1 MLFCFATCLH
11 VDKRNS
17 LFVAPSPNLLTAPVS
32 ILDKKRNCI
41 KRINATHCYT
51 NQVWIKIFFFQ
62 GSGVLEIYLFTGGMG
77 FPRPIFDS
85 FTMWILQPP
94 FPSSLDPCVAN
105 GLEDWKSD
113 VSAVLINFYYWISA
127 VTF

>member
-1 MLFCFATCLH
+1 MSLLFEIVSKDVKAIAVLFCLATCLH

-51 NQVWIKIFFFQ
+51 NQV
-62 GSGVLEIYLFTGGMG
+62 
-77 FPRPIFDS
+77 
-85 FTMWILQPP
+85 
-94 FPSSLDPCVAN
+94 
-105 GLEDWKSD
+105 
-113 VSAVLINFYYWISA
+113 
-127 VTF
+127 